1 MPENEATTAVRRQL
15 SGASELEYR
24 DMILEA
30 IDNEYRQGLA
40 YLKSVGWELPSGVA
54 SMLESNPQFN

>member
-1 MPENEATTAVRRQL
+1 
-15 SGASELEYR
+15 
-24 DMILEA
+24 MILEA